1 MATTRSLTPDLYAVL
16 SSTLDSSAMP
26 RILASFGNASQNNVQ
41 HLHVL
46 FQSTG
51 GVVHE
56 GIRLYNFFK
65 NFSIDL
71 ILYNMGVVSS
81 VAVIPYL
88 GAKTRKVSR
97 HATFMIRRTQTT
109 NQVTNNDTVEAPADS
124 VVLFD
129 ETAEA
134 ILREH
139 INMPANRW
147 AHFSRN
153 DLWFSAEQAV
163 KYGIAHEIGD
173 FAAPADAKIW
183 TI

>member
-1 MATTRSLTPDLYAVL
+1 MATTRSLTPALYAVL

-51 GVVHE
+51 GIISE
-56 GIRLYNFFK
+56 GIRLYNFLK
-65 NFSIDL
+65 NFSVDL
-71 ILYNMGVVSS
+71 TLYNMGVLSS

-97 HATFMIRRTQTT
+97 HATFMIRRIQTT
-109 NQVTNNDTVEAPADS
+109 DQVTNTVEAPAES
-124 VVLFD
+124 AVLFD
-129 ETAEA
+129 KTAEA
-134 ILREH
+134 ILRDH

-147 AHFSRN
+147 AHFNRN

-173 FAAPADAKIW
+173 FAAPADAKIR
-183 TI
+183 TL